1 MNVPAPL
8 ARWLAL
14 ANERKVWFLAGGA
27 ALVLLG
33 AGLWWANARSNPA
46 ASLST
51 SALTVAHVSADAGVP
66 SAAPPSAAAPGLVG
80 EPAPA
85 PAAAAG
91 AGADAGTLAPTVK
104 VVFRTFPPRRA
115 LVMWGSKRL
124 GFIDRGAPLVVERPR
139 DSGPLD
145 VVIRADRYLPVHTR
159 AYTFNDSAIDVR
171 ITPIEKKDTIY
182 GYKEPLPPDA
192 GAPVLSDVP
201 E

>member
-1 MNVPAPL
+1 MNEPAPL

-14 ANERKVWFLAGGA
+14 ASERKVWLLAGGA
-27 ALVLLG
+27 ALVLLI
-33 AGLWWANARSNPA
+33 AGLWWANARSKPP

-51 SALTVAHVSADAGVP
+51 AALTVAHVSADAGVP
-66 SAAPPSAAAPGLVG
+66 SVVTPGAA
-80 EPAPA
+80 EPAPGGGA
-85 PAAAAG
+85 EPVPAAVVG

-145 VVIRADRYLPVHTR
+145 HLRVQGAAAARRGRSGPERHPGVTADYSSESIHSPSTS
-159 AYTFNDSAIDVR
+159 T
-171 ITPIEKKDTIY
+171 
-182 GYKEPLPPDA
+182 
-192 GAPVLSDVP
+192 
-201 E
+201 